1 MARRLRDD
9 EECDL
14 ARTAIAHLMR
24 RAWSDLQPRTGFEPM
39 PRSFDFHLELPR
51 DDVEKLSCAAVA
63 MPHLFGA
70 RRHAL
75 LDDA

>member
-1 MARRLRDD
+1 
-9 EECDL
+9 
-14 ARTAIAHLMR
+14 
-24 RAWSDLQPRTGFEPM
+24 M
-39 PRSFDFHLELPR
+39 PLSFDLEVELPR
-51 DDVEKLSCAAVA
+51 DDVEELPCAAVA